1 MTRKTRKTIRKKTMR
16 TMGTMKS
23 VEVAQRK
30 GCDVRTMRAA
40 ATTITT
46 TAIAATTVETKGRFR
61 IGAQFFCL
69 LMNTL

>member
-1 MTRKTRKTIRKKTMR
+1 MKRIRKETMKTM
-16 TMGTMKS
+16 MMKR

-30 GCDVRTMRAA
+30 GCDVRAKRAA
-40 ATTITT
+40 ATT
-46 TAIAATTVETKGRFR
+46 AKAATPVETKGRFR